1 MFTGNITDLTNGIL
15 FICQHSLTWV
25 ATEKKKKRE
34 RTAEPEKQTINSYR
48 TLDKLQG
55 DITIN
60 VYKN

>member
-1 MFTGNITDLTNGIL
+1 MAFYSYVNTASHEKLL
-15 FICQHSLTWV
+15 KKR
-25 ATEKKKKRE
+25 KKKKERE